1 MWWGPQ
7 IEASP
12 SPVIFH
18 RNPTG
23 ASANPS
29 SSPEPSSPPS
39 VHPFCRSTHPKRL
52 NLYHGIASNVSSES
66 LPPDAAAIRSLVN
79 ANRGKES
86 HKDFKTPNLKKKR
99 NGAINLCQLEI
110 SPVRNGINDL
120 TRIPKELQP
129 FSGAT
134 VAMLS
139 HNWPSLTTI
148 REMRSWPSRQNLI
161 QHWTRI
167 FFYNQVASI
176 PLPAE
181 TKYSRKK
188 MFRLV
193 TVSFSSS
200 SSSSSSS
207 SFETE
212 KNGNVPTGRSY
223 RFLTDKKWLNLS
235 RAYRVHYL

>member
-167 FFYNQVASI
+167 FFFFTFKWLQFRCQQRRNIQERKCLDLLRFLFL
-176 PLPAE
+176 PLLLLLLLS
-181 TKYSRKK
+181 KRKK
-188 MFRLV
+188 TEMCQLV
-193 TVSFSSS
+193 ALIDS
-200 SSSSSSS
+200 
-207 SFETE
+207 
-212 KNGNVPTGRSY
+212 
-223 RFLTDKKWLNLS
+223 
-235 RAYRVHYL
+235 